1 MAYCQPCKLAFG
13 TPLMLIE
20 HVKNEHASD
29 KDTVTWSSTLAP
41 LADLSPELTALVEGV
56 NT

>member
-1 MAYCQPCKLAFG
+1 MAHCIPCDLAFG
-13 TPLMLIE
+13 SAQMLVE
-20 HVKNEHASD
+20 HVTLEHKND
-29 KDTVTWSSTLAP
+29 GDTIAWSATLSP